1 MASQRSVSLLSAS
14 LAFVICILIPC
25 CSSSKEAMELFE
37 RACHCFDD
45 PNVRHA
51 STLVLTFNR
60 KTNSFKTNIYVLRH
74 TLGMFFIYM
83 ATTMRACVQI
93 YGQCAEEF
101 RLNAEG
107 AFHVQRN
114 EVDSYCGGPCLEET
128 KLALQCVEE
137 VAAQSF
143 RFSNGASVLAVR
155 QALGT
160 GCGYGPER
168 GTFEIRERRDC
179 VGGGGGPG
187 EYYSNRPR
195 DHAQEK
201 PVVAGGGRYYGEGE
215 EQEQPYE
222 QGGAGY
228 GEGEEHC
235 SYGHGDAAGLAE
247 RRGFLQMVPVLVAS
261 AALLLIEL

>member
-45 PNVRHA
+45 PN
-51 STLVLTFNR
+51 
-60 KTNSFKTNIYVLRH
+60 
-74 TLGMFFIYM
+74 
-83 ATTMRACVQI
+83 I

-155 QALGT
+155 RALGT

>member
-1 MASQRSVSLLSAS
+1 MASQRSATLLLAS
-14 LAFVICILIPC
+14 LAFIICTLIAR

-45 PNVRHA
+45 PN
-51 STLVLTFNR
+51 
-60 KTNSFKTNIYVLRH
+60 
-74 TLGMFFIYM
+74 
-83 ATTMRACVQI
+83 I

-107 AFHVQRN
+107 AFHVQRT
-114 EVDSYCGGPCLEET
+114 EVDEYCGGPCLEET

-137 VAAQSF
+137 VAAESF

-160 GCGYGPER
+160 GCGYGPDR

-179 VGGGGGPG
+179 IGGGAG
-187 EYYSNRPR
+187 EYYHRN
-195 DHAQEK
+195 HAQEK
-201 PVVAGGGRYYGEGE
+201 PVAGGGRYYGEGD
-215 EQEQPYE
+215 EQPYE
-222 QGGAGY
+222 QGAGY

-235 SYGHGDAAGLAE
+235 YGYGDAGRLAE
-247 RRGFLQMVPVLVAS
+247 RRGILLQIMPVLVAS
-261 AALLLIEL
+261 AALLLKL

>member
-1 MASQRSVSLLSAS
+1 MASQRSASLL
-14 LAFVICILIPC
+14 LAFVIGILIPC

-45 PNVRHA
+45 PN
-51 STLVLTFNR
+51 
-60 KTNSFKTNIYVLRH
+60 
-74 TLGMFFIYM
+74 
-83 ATTMRACVQI
+83 I

-179 VGGGGGPG
+179 VHGGDAG
-187 EYYSNRPR
+187 EYYVHRPR
-195 DHAQEK
+195 DHAQAEK
-201 PVVAGGGRYYGEGE
+201 PVAGGGGGRYYGEGE

-222 QGGAGY
+222 QGAGY
-228 GEGEEHC
+228 GEGEGEEHC
-235 SYGHGDAAGLAE
+235 SYGYGDAAGLAE
-247 RRGFLQMVPVLVAS
+247 HRGLFLQLAPVLVAF
-261 AALLLIEL
+261 AALLLKF